1 MSLCYKTSNN
11 KYFDCPPRMNDGRHF
26 TDYTSNG
33 YTNNIIRT
41 SNNIQNNF
49 EYRQF
54 LTNNAEKI
62 MDMNRAYSCQKNC
75 CGKSKELH
83 KNTMLPEQSLT
94 MCNSENCKTLITNE
108 NGLGNGRYYGINPTM
123 DEINNRTKNCSNWS
137 KGLPINQPK
146 NSCSKPV
153 SVSEYSD
160 SGNES
165 GNESGTES
173 ESGYESGNEYE
184 SNKEHHFS

>member
-26 TDYTSNG
+26 TDYTSNC
-33 YTNNIIRT
+33 YTNNLIRAD
-41 SNNIQNNF
+41 NNIQNNF

-75 CGKSKELH
+75 CGKCKELD

-94 MCNSENCKTLITNE
+94 TCNSENCKTLITDE
-108 NGLGNGRYYGINPTM
+108 NGLGNGRYYGINPSM
-123 DEINNRTKNCSNWS
+123 EEIKNRTSNCSNWS
-137 KGLPINQPK
+137 NGLPINQPK
-146 NSCSKPV
+146 NSCGQYVMRFIKGYASANIIELIP
-153 SVSEYSD
+153 SVIVRKLNCRRINRAIEQ
-160 SGNES
+160 
-165 GNESGTES
+165 
-173 ESGYESGNEYE
+173 
-184 SNKEHHFS
+184 SNII